1 MLRWSLATSN
11 LWTWSLYRRLPG
23 AGMVGCGCSR
33 VVPQV
38 SIFPSQSVAILAWL
52 TYDILRCDANPKNL
66 DADGANPRWQGKTNF
81 LINTWDP
88 GILWSDFGVRLDV
101 LVHFLFCFHHSLS
114 SHSSTRSHSL
124 TTSPGLIYMN
134 YYPLTYYIKS
144 SKGLLKITSLNGSTN
159 TWF

>member
-1 MLRWSLATSN
+1 MVTGDEQFMDLVLISQITQSRYGWLRLFK
-11 LWTWSLYRRLPG
+11 G
-23 AGMVGCGCSR
+23 
-33 VVPQV
+33 
-38 SIFPSQSVAILAWL
+38 
-52 TYDILRCDANPKNL
+52 YDILRCDANPKNL

-88 GILWSDFGVRLDV
+88 GILWSDFGVRSDV

-124 TTSPGLIYMN
+124 TTSPGLIYTN